1 MYKFLSV
8 VIGFL
13 FLAVQAQVPDKDSPD
28 FYHLKLQGS
37 LAQNSICC
45 FSQDTTGQM
54 WFCTKEGVIRYN
66 TQTFEVYHQDKGLGT
81 HFTNIVY
88 CSNNGAV
95 WVSTLKGFNKY
106 NPVTDRFD
114 PCIDERFNDA
124 KITAIKEDH
133 KGNIWFVD
141 FTYNRLAVVN
151 KDAQLKQVY
160 KIETPDNEYIYD
172 ILFSQ
177 KGRVFLL
184 TNFYS
189 LLEFFPED
197 GSVKPIKLATADEK
211 NKLPSFGYRTVNFF
225 ETHTGKIWIG
235 NGYGYFN
242 IYNPNNNK
250 FEKFY
255 YTKKL
260 NNRGF
265 LGFNEGFEDRE
276 HTIWVGTWFGGLF
289 KISPDRQNISQIL
302 PDQDNPH
309 TLSNNII
316 TCIFEDKAGYLW
328 LGTEFAG
335 ADILKKNKK
344 FHTITHDPT
353 DNNTLPPG
361 IYTRSWV
368 DKSSKLWVATDGGG
382 LFIYDNADF
391 TRKRI
396 FSFGNVKVKRIFNLF
411 ESSDKTLWIGTEK
424 GLFEYNQSNKSL
436 KHHKHL
442 KYDFNSLSGNNII
455 AICEDREGNIWTG
468 SMFGG
473 LTKYNRKTQTY
484 HRFPYEN
491 TQTGTREKY
500 ITDLYCSDDNQIWAT
515 TADGLYRLDLKTGIT
530 TIYKHN
536 PEDPNSLSTDRL
548 NCLMA
553 YNNELWIGTDNGG
566 LNIFNPRTNTFKLIN
581 KNHGLPTNTVKALTM
596 DDHNNVW
603 LSTTQNLVT
612 YNPVQKTMVVYDK
625 SDGLESSVYI
635 DDYGLQNLEFYRDFA
650 VKDHKGQL
658 YFGGIGGMYIFHPDS
673 LPQNSYKPPVLLES
687 IKVNGIPRK
696 AGTHKLTLHPNENHL
711 EFTLTVLNYI
721 QPEKNKYACF
731 LDNYDSIWQGF
742 KKPVH
747 TIEYLD
753 LPPGRYTF
761 YYKGANNDGVWNSD
775 TVPVQITI
783 KPHFYQTIWFPVA
796 IIGFIIILA
805 FAFFLYRLYI
815 NLQLKKKKEA
825 LRYSNAYLDDES
837 VNQLDEQLLNL
848 LNEDKHYLE
857 ADLSLQKL
865 ADLLDTR
872 PNYLSQVIN
881 TKHKCNFREFI
892 NGYRIIVAKKLLE
905 DPYLKIEAVA
915 YDSGF
920 NSLSTFNATFKK
932 VTGMTPSKYRKKH
945 SNS

>member
-8 VIGFL
+8 FIGLL
-13 FLAVQAQVPDKDSPD
+13 FLSVQAQVPDKDNPD

-66 TQTFEVYHQDKGLGT
+66 TKTFEVYHQNKGLGT

-88 CSNNGAV
+88 CSNNGTV

-114 PCIDERFNDA
+114 PCIDERFNGA
-124 KITAIKEDH
+124 NITAIKEDPT
-133 KGNIWFVD
+133 GNIWFVD

-151 KDAQLKQVY
+151 QDTQLKQVY

-211 NKLPSFGYRTVNFF
+211 KKLPSFGYRTVNFF

-242 IYNPNNNK
+242 IYNPDNDI

-276 HTIWVGTWFGGLF
+276 HTIWVGSWFGGLF
-289 KISPDRQNISQIL
+289 KISPDRQSISQIL

-335 ADILKKNKK
+335 ANILKKNKK
-344 FHTITHDPT
+344 FHTITHDPA
-353 DNNTLPPG
+353 DNNTLPPA
-361 IYTRSWV
+361 IYTHSWV
-368 DKSSKLWVATDGGG
+368 DKSSKLWIATDGSG

-391 TRKRI
+391 TGKRI
-396 FSFGNVKVKRIFNLF
+396 FSFGNVKVKRIFDLF
-411 ESSDKTLWIGTEK
+411 ESNDKTLWIGTEK
-424 GLFEYNQSNKSL
+424 GLFEYNQSSKSL
-436 KHHKHL
+436 KHHKHI
-442 KYDFNSLSGNNII
+442 KHDFNSLSGNNII
-455 AICEDREGNIWTG
+455 TICEDREGNIWTG

-491 TQTGTREKY
+491 TQTGTQEKY
-500 ITDLYCSDDNQIWAT
+500 ITDLYCNDDNQIWAT

-553 YNNELWIGTDNGG
+553 HNDQLWIGTDNGG

-581 KNHGLPTNTVKALTM
+581 KKHGLPTNTVKALTT
-596 DDHNNVW
+596 DNHNNVW
-603 LSTTQNLVT
+603 LSTTQNLVK
-612 YNPVQKTMVVYDK
+612 YNPVQNIMVVYDK

-635 DDYGLQNLEFYRDFA
+635 DDYGLQNLEFNRDFA
-650 VKDHKGQL
+650 IKDPKGQL

-673 LPQNSYKPPVLLES
+673 LPQNSYKPPVLLEG

-696 AGTHKLTLHPNENHL
+696 ADTHKLTLQPDENHL

-721 QPEKNKYACF
+721 QPEKNQYACF
-731 LDNYDSIWQGF
+731 LDNYDSTWQGF
-742 KKPVH
+742 NKPTH
-747 TIEYLD
+747 TVEYLD

-796 IIGFIIILA
+796 IIGFIILLA
-805 FAFFLYRLYI
+805 LTFFLYRIYI

-825 LRYSNAYLDDES
+825 LRYSNAYLDDEA
-837 VNQLDEQLLNL
+837 VNQLDEKLLNL
-848 LNEDKHYLE
+848 LNEEKHYLE

-892 NGYRIIVAKKLLE
+892 NGYRIIEAKKLLE